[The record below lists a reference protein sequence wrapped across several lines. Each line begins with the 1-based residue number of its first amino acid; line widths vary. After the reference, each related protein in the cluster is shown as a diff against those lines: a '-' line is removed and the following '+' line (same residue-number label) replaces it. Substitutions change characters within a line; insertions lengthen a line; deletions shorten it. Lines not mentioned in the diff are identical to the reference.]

1 MLAYNSTRLHDIAL
15 LPGRTWSRVDTP
27 NAGGFLVQTGVGQAT
42 SISVRTAMATRLAIT
57 TTQ

>member
-1 MLAYNSTRLHDIAL
+1 MPAYNSTRLHDIAL

-27 NAGGFLVQTGVGQAT
+27 NAGGFLVHTGAGQAT
-42 SISVRTAMATRLAIT
+42 SISVRTAVATRLTIN